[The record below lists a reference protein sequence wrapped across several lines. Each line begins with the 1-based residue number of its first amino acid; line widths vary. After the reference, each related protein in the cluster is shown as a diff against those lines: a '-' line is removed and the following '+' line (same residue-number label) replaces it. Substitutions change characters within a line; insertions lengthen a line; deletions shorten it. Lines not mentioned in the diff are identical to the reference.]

1 MDDVL
6 AAWDAVDA
14 DVEEAADGD
23 GEEENNYNQKA
34 YFSHLYLYGTSYI
47 KFSLL
52 SYFNTKLDIGPFPTL
67 LSKLKSI
74 IYLNKIYF

>member
-23 GEEENNYNQKA
+23 GEEEYTPNSNLFFN
-34 YFSHLYLYGTSYI
+34 HITSSKTSPKLCI
-47 KFSLL
+47 SLL
-52 SYFNTKLDIGPFPTL
+52 SNITISY
-67 LSKLKSI
+67 
-74 IYLNKIYF
+74 YLYTYTQI

>member
-23 GEEENNYNQKA
+23 GEEENNYNQKS
-34 YFSHLYLYGTSYI
+34 YFSHLFSFCTSTVHLILNFLYCHI
-47 KFSLL
+47 
-52 SYFNTKLDIGPFPTL
+52 
-67 LSKLKSI
+67 SI
-74 IYLNKIYF
+74 PN